1 MLFNWEYPRRM
12 RAGFIGAGLHA
23 FRNIY
28 PCFQFLPIDLVA
40 IADHHEE
47 KAKAFA
53 RMFGAERWYLTHD
66 EMLEKEKLDA
76 VFICVSLDQ
85 LGRPRYPALTM
96 QAMQAGCHVWIEKPP
111 AATTDEIRQMQKVS
125 RETGKFV
132 VVGFKKC
139 FMPAIEKAKEI
150 ISRPEFGGVTSVYSR
165 YPLSM
170 PEWGKRESMRSFGD
184 IVHPGS
190 ALHYLMGPLAA
201 VSYMWNPANGG
212 MAANLTFRSGAIG
225 SLHITGAQGGGPLE
239 RIEIVGNG
247 ANVVVDNCMRVI
259 YYRKAPKR
267 EYGRTPDYYEADE
280 GAALTWE
287 PEFSLGQLYNKALF
301 LMGYV
306 QQVEYFAQCVLEN
319 RAPTKCG
326 LDDALEITKWLEA
339 FLNNPPDVHVRVP
352 EG

>member
-1 MLFNWEYPRRM
+1 MLFNYEYPRRI

-28 PCFQFLPIDLVA
+28 PCFQYLPIDLIA

-53 RMFGAERWYLTHD
+53 RTFGAERYYLTHE

-76 VFICVSLDQ
+76 VFICVGLDQ
-85 LGRPRYPALTM
+85 LGRPHYPKLSI

-111 AATTDEIRQMQKVS
+111 AASTDEIRQMQKVS
-125 RETGKFV
+125 QETGKFV

-165 YPLSM
+165 YPLSL
-170 PEWGKRESMRSFGD
+170 PPFGQRENIKPFGD
-184 IVHPGS
+184 IVHPAS
-190 ALHYLMGPLAA
+190 ALHYLLGPLGALSYAWHPATGGVAA
-201 VSYMWNPANGG
+201 T
-212 MAANLTFRSGAIG
+212 LQFRSGAIG
-225 SLHITGAQGGGPLE
+225 ALHITASQGGGPLE
-239 RIEIVGNG
+239 RIEIIGNG
-247 ANVVVDNCMRVI
+247 ANVVIDNGMRVI

-267 EYGRTPDYYEADE
+267 DYGRTPDYFTADE
-280 GAALTWE
+280 GAALHWE

-306 QQVEYFAQCVLEN
+306 QQLDYFAQCVLDQ
-319 RAPTKCG
+319 RPPTKCG

-339 FLNNPPDVHVRVP
+339 FMNHRPDERIEIP
-352 EG
+352 SS